1 MFSLKKRRYAQ
12 LPPLSCMHQAFS
24 LHLFMSGLSLMDY
37 SSLSFKLSGKV
48 VALLGSL
55 PWPQG
60 EICTPHVFFHKNSF
74 MLYASVLLPLSMLFY
89 LYLCV

>member
-48 VALLGSL
+48 VAPLGSL

-60 EICTPHVFFHKNSF
+60 EICTPHVFFHNT
-74 MLYASVLLPLSMLFY
+74 LYASVLLPLSMLFY

>member
-48 VALLGSL
+48 VAPLGSL
-55 PWPQG
+55 PATPSH
-60 EICTPHVFFHKNSF
+60 ISTPHSQVTYSF
-74 MLYASVLLPLSMLFY
+74 KCPQSTSQPSLIQCKVE
-89 LYLCV
+89 